1 MTAYIASAI
10 DLTRHSSDN
19 IPMTSSRTIR
29 YGIIGFGY
37 FAERAI
43 APAIVTSSA
52 SRLVAVQKRSLVA
65 AKEKAA
71 QYGIPKA
78 FDTVEALVADPDI
91 DAVFIG
97 SANATHHPET
107 LLAARA
113 GKHVLVEK
121 PMAMN
126 VREAQQMVDVC
137 REQNVRLMVGH
148 MLRLSPLVTRIREIV
163 KEGRLGRLVRAH
175 AEYFFDAGASQR
187 AWIYDRKV
195 AGGGPVFDIGVHCLD
210 TLRYVLDDDV
220 TTVRST
226 LDPTPTADRT
236 EATAQLALRFS
247 RGTVG
252 SVYCSF
258 VAPFRGSSIVIMG
271 DKAILSA
278 RDFTSS
284 NRTLQLTI
292 TQNGE
297 TNLKQHSEEIVVP
310 DLYVLEIDMFTSSI
324 LTETDPPL
332 SGENGL
338 GNQRILDTALQMHQ

>member
-1 MTAYIASAI
+1 
-10 DLTRHSSDN
+10 
-19 IPMTSSRTIR
+19 MTSTRTIR

-37 FAERAI
+37 FAEKAI
-43 APAIVTSSA
+43 APAIVKSS
-52 SRLVAVQKRSLVA
+52 SSQLVGVQKRSLGA

-78 FDTVEALVADPDI
+78 FDSVEALVADPDI

-97 SANATHHPET
+97 SANATHFPET

-126 VREAQQMVDVC
+126 VMEAQQMVDIC
-137 REQNVRLMVGH
+137 REQKVRLMVGH
-148 MLRLSPLVTRIREIV
+148 MLRLSPLVNRIREVV

-175 AEYFFDAGASQR
+175 AEYFFDAATSQR
-187 AWIYDRKV
+187 SWIYDRKV

-210 TLRYVLDDDV
+210 TLRYVLDDEV
-220 TTVRST
+220 TAVRST
-226 LDPTPTADRT
+226 LDPVPTAVRT

-271 DKAILSA
+271 ERAILSA

-284 NRTLQLTI
+284 DRTLRITI

-297 TNLKQHSEEIVVP
+297 TNPKEHSEDIVVP
-310 DLYVLEIDMFTSSI
+310 DLYVGEIDMFSSSI

-332 SGENGL
+332 SGENGVE
-338 GNQRILDTALQMHQ
+338 NQRILDTALQVHQ

>member
-1 MTAYIASAI
+1 
-10 DLTRHSSDN
+10 
-19 IPMTSSRTIR
+19 MTSPRTIR

-37 FAERAI
+37 FAEKAI
-43 APAIVTSSA
+43 APAIVKSATSQ
-52 SRLVAVQKRSLVA
+52 LVAVQKRSLAA
-65 AKEKAA
+65 AKGKAA

-78 FDTVEALVADPDI
+78 FDSVEALVADPDI

-126 VREAQQMVDVC
+126 VMEAQQMVDVC
-137 REQNVRLMVGH
+137 REQKVRLMVGH
-148 MLRLSPLVTRIREIV
+148 MLRLSPLVNRIREVV
-163 KEGRLGRLVRAH
+163 KEGRLGALVRAH
-175 AEYFFDAGASQR
+175 AEFFFDAGTSQR
-187 AWIYDRKV
+187 TWIYDRKI

-210 TLRYVLDDDV
+210 ALRYVLDDEV
-220 TTVRST
+220 KAVRST
-226 LDPTPTADRT
+226 LDPTPTAERT

-258 VAPFRGSSIVIMG
+258 IAPLRGSAIVIMG
-271 DKAILSA
+271 DKGILSA

-284 NRTLQLTI
+284 NKTLRLSI
-292 TQNGE
+292 AHNGE
-297 TNLKQHSEEIVVP
+297 TNPQEHSEEIIVP
-310 DLYVLEIDMFTSSI
+310 DLYVREIDMFSNSI
-324 LTETDPPL
+324 LSNTDPPL

-338 GNQRILDTALQMHQ
+338 ENQRILDTALQIH